1 MIFDSLQN
9 NPQMVHMF
17 LLIPRINEDM
27 INNDDNEQV
36 RYCLNTLFI
45 KSIKDAEALF
55 STYDIVKNS

>member
-36 RYCLNTLFI
+36 RYYLNTLFI